1 MSTSPSEQRC
11 KWPKAVTLMSSTGT
25 FPALEQPRIWTHK
38 VCVNS
43 RAAKASGSRAVPEPF
58 SLEPLQHCYVNRGNL
73 QTCVPCTSS
82 PAPNYPQRIVPGC
95 LKLEIFLMIIINERE
110 DRGPDRL
117 SQTSNALRAGSSHIP
132 TGAAF
137 PAPLFSVVFTQCI
150 LSLAISS
157 APQRNSHLL
166 LSEEASRTGFLN
178 HSTISHLFPELVLN
192 AY

>member
-11 KWPKAVTLMSSTGT
+11 KWPKAVTLMTSTGT
-25 FPALEQPRIWTHK
+25 SPLLWGDPESELTK
-38 VCVNS
+38 CVS
-43 RAAKASGSRAVPEPF
+43 TPELRMQVAPTQSF

-95 LKLEIFLMIIINERE
+95 LKLEIFLMIITNEQE
-110 DRGPDRL
+110 DRGRDRL
-117 SQTSNALRAGSSHIP
+117 SQTSNALCAGSSHIP

-137 PAPLFSVVFTQCI
+137 PAPLLLVVFTQCI
-150 LSLAISS
+150 SSLAISS

-166 LSEEASRTGFLN
+166 LSEEACRTGFLN